1 MKMRLLDVAIVL
13 AFVAIDDLR
22 NGFIAFL
29 ASQDVLTLG
38 AMLVGVLLFGN
49 KLDFSK
55 RLEGIAGIGAGKG
68 PAQEA
73 GHGSGH

>member
-55 RLEGIAGIGAGKG
+55 RLEGIAGIGA
-68 PAQEA
+68 QEA